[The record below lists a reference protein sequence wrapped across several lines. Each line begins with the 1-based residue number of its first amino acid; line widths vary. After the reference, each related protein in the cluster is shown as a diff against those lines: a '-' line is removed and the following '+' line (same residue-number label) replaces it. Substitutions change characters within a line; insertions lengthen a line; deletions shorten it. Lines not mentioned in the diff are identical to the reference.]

1 MLQTYML
8 FNIIEYILYY
18 GTIFYINGL
27 SHTCILTKNQVKKQ
41 EIQLINYLNK
51 QQRSTV
57 LFE

>member
-1 MLQTYML
+1 ML

-18 GTIFYINGL
+18 GIIFYINGL